1 MQEKLQKTEVGIIRI
16 IIKGIITRDDKQAKH
31 RCNERLT
38 VGRG

>member
-31 RCNERLT
+31 
-38 VGRG
+38 